1 MKKRGFT
8 NYYRMFRD
16 LENKCETDLRK
27 LFEDAGVSEIEL
39 PDGSNFG
46 DDVLRIDIID
56 DCVGGTFPADVT
68 KVSLSEFKGGFVL
81 ETSEGDIYPCDCAD
95 GTIFM
100 VYEHC
105 YHNLPDGTE
114 K

>member
-1 MKKRGFT
+1 MKREFT
-8 NYYRMFRD
+8 DYYRMFRD
-16 LENKCETDLRK
+16 LEDKCKADLLK

-39 PDGSNFG
+39 PDGSDIG

-56 DCVGGTFPADVT
+56 DCNGGTFPADVI
-68 KVSLSEFKGGFVL
+68 KVSLSEFKSSFLL
-81 ETSEGDIYPCDCAD
+81 ETSEGDAHLCDCAD
-95 GTIFM
+95 GTIFL